1 MDPRIAR
8 IEANYVTW
16 GADVKQTKN
25 EIKLVDCNE
34 LLDGGAYEGQSNN

>member
-16 GADVKQTKN
+16 GTDVELTKN
-25 EIKLVDCNE
+25 EIRLVDCNE
-34 LLDGGAYEGQSNN
+34 LEDGGSFEGQSNN